1 MSTNPF
7 GALNDDSDDESPAV
21 IQPERTTTAAPRATK
36 PMTKT
41 AQKKAAQAKKAAEAS
56 KAVAAANANAKSNAN
71 SNDDYSGKEKIHT
84 RTGGRD
90 THGRNA
96 SGPGRVGRDKREY
109 DRRSGTGRGKDV
121 KKNGAG
127 AHNWGEPGTDA
138 VEGEEA
144 AAAVPVEG
152 EAVEE
157 VEPEVVVQELTM
169 DEYEAVRAA
178 KRTGEAFGALKAS
191 KAVAAVEGDRYVK
204 DTNVQEGFMQFGAA
218 KEKRVR
224 NRKSNKERFTD
235 VAFKIKSSDAPPPER
250 EERRGG
256 GGEGGGFRGG
266 RGGSRG
272 GSRGGREGGE
282 GRGGFRGGRGGGAGG
297 REGGR
302 EGGDRREGGEG
313 RGGFRG
319 GRGGARGGARGGFR
333 GGRGGGAA
341 GPGPVGAGRPAPTG
355 PRGAI
360 NPNDAS
366 AFPALGAA

>member
-1 MSTNPF
+1 MSSNPF
-7 GALNDDSDDESPAV
+7 GALNDDSDDESSPV
-21 IQPERTTTAAPRATK
+21 VSQPTRTTTAPKATK

-41 AQKKAAQAKKAAEAS
+41 AQKKAAQAKKAAEAA
-56 KAVAAANANAKSNAN
+56 KAVAAANATAKSTAN
-71 SNDDYSGKEKIHT
+71 SNEPSYGKDKVHT

-96 SGPGRVGRDKREY
+96 SGPGRVNREKREY
-109 DRRSGTGRGKDV
+109 DRRDGSGRGKDV

-144 AAAVPVEG
+144 AAAPVEG
-152 EAVEE
+152 EAAEE
-157 VEPEVVVQELTM
+157 VEPEVVVVQLTM
-169 DEYEAVRAA
+169 EEYEAVRAA

-191 KAVAAVEGDRYVK
+191 KTVEDVSGDRYEK
-204 DTNVQEGFMQFGAA
+204 NTNVQEGFMQFGGA

-224 NRKSNKERFTD
+224 NTKKQVKTRFTD
-235 VAFKIKSSDAPPPER
+235 TSFKIRSADAPPPER

-256 GGEGGGFRGG
+256 DRGG

-272 GSRGGREGGE
+272 GSRGGRDGGE

-302 EGGDRREGGEG
+302 EGGEG

-319 GRGGARGGARGGFR
+319 GRGGARGGSR
-333 GGRGGGAA
+333 GGRGGARGGAAAA
-341 GPGPVGAGRPAPTG
+341 GPGPVGAGRPAQTG

-366 AFPALGAA
+366 AFPALGA